1 MAALKL
7 KLSVIKNK
15 CTWMSITAQLKEKKK
30 ERKNSSKKTNA
41 LGYSP
46 IPGTAGT
53 ERAESLQLWRISERL
68 VTPPMTQAGFFT
80 SPVLH
85 SLLLAEPNWHEIS
98 YSC

>member
-7 KLSVIKNK
+7 KLSVIKKQVHLDVNYS
-15 CTWMSITAQLKEKKK
+15 SIKRKKK

-80 SPVLH
+80 SPMLH
-85 SLLLAEPNWHEIS
+85 SLFLAEPNWHEIS